1 MPEDSS
7 AAAILRSYPVEEKI
21 EFGASR
27 NENIPQFSR
36 ADKAAEQRKKTGF
49 GKQKATP
56 DETITK
62 DVMNIFD

>member
-27 NENIPQFSR
+27 NENSASFPTGQ
-36 ADKAAEQRKKTGF
+36 AAEQRKKTGF